1 MKFYIDAR
9 TSISLHFDQVAD
21 LQIDG
26 AFEFGWRPEGWDV
39 MGTPMLVGQ
48 RPRSDGRLVYV
59 IELSNSLI
67 CIASLPGTLK
77 SVPSPPPA
85 VFVID
90 GHDIDLYPDAEG
102 AAREIEGYNAKS
114 LEYFGADGTVYR
126 ATVEGPEWGAV
137 TLHRTDINRLDE
149 LILLLRDE
157 AESRGLSL
165 PPGTPDEP
173 EAIWGALL
181 VAQQEHLVKRRSE
194 RRRWWMRRPKNVAPT
209 K

>member
-1 MKFYIDAR
+1 MSEPLNRWFPGETEPPVFEYGWVLNAGERWNAEDHERVSLTCLEFQARSLDVKFYIDAR

-102 AAREIEGYNAKS
+102 AAREIEGYTPSPWSTSARMAPSTGRPLK
-114 LEYFGADGTVYR
+114 
-126 ATVEGPEWGAV
+126 
-137 TLHRTDINRLDE
+137 
-149 LILLLRDE
+149 
-157 AESRGLSL
+157 GLS
-165 PPGTPDEP
+165 GEP
-173 EAIWGALL
+173 SPCIARISIVWT
-181 VAQQEHLVKRRSE
+181 S
-194 RRRWWMRRPKNVAPT
+194 
-209 K
+209 